1 MEGFFIKAQKASL
14 LFVIITSVI
23 MFASCNADNTAKNE
37 EKDNQSN
44 ITPTVFVK
52 NEKEQV
58 PLAED
63 IKNGTKEE
71 EAKAENEKKEEEK
84 EEKKEEKKQEETNGI
99 PPTVTE
105 STEKKE
111 EGVKI
116 ISSLFDLAFVEKL
129 ESRYQTYIK
138 AEEQI
143 KTLNDKEIYTNGML
157 EKLKEGEY
165 DVYISSNSLNENEKK
180 LGLKDEVLAYEVG
193 ALVVNPSNPVKDI
206 TTKQL
211 SGILNGTIKNWS
223 QIGGNDMEIKVVYS
237 MKDLKTKELLAE
249 LIGFNVIED
258 GKIVQKQMDAV
269 PADTNVSLVKKVSED
284 PSAIGIITP
293 KAGSSEVRLLN
304 INGVVPSGEN
314 IKNGSY
320 MFQKTY
326 RIYHSELTS
335 DYAKKLL
342 EYLKSDE
349 CKNELMSEYFLF

>member
-63 IKNGTKEE
+63 IKNGDKEE
-71 EAKAENEKKEEEK
+71 VKAEKEKEEK
-84 EEKKEEKKQEETNGI
+84 EEKKDEKQEKANEGI
-99 PPTVTE
+99 PPVTE
-105 STEKKE
+105 DAETKE

-116 ISSLFDLAFVEKL
+116 ICSLFDLTFVELL
-129 ESRYQTYIK
+129 ESRYQTYLM

-157 EKLKEGEY
+157 EKLKDGDY
-165 DVYISSNSLNENEKK
+165 DVFISSNSLNENEKK
-180 LGLKDEVLAYEVG
+180 LGLKDELLAYEVG

-223 QIGGNDMEIKVVYS
+223 EIGGNDMEIKVIYS

-349 CKNELMSEYFLF
+349 CKNELMSDYFLF